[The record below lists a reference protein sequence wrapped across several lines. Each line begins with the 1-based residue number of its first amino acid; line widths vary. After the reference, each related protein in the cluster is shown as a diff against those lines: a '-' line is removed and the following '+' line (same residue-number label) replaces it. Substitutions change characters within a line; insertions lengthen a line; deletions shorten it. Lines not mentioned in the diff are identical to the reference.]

1 MTYNIWKDIFFYFYV
16 FLFSASAVVLINSI
30 TKFAAVVR
38 SNNKDKKSEYDEF
51 NDEALDEE
59 KAEEPSVISDS
70 DDVMNVFTQEKLST
84 VEETAEKVQVINEES
99 QENLDSEDETAAD
112 KEDLD
117 FKKTLLDLNNT
128 LEEIEKKISYMESNS
143 INVLNNV
150 EKKVSDFD
158 DRINKLSHNNE
169 LSEKILNFEKTLK
182 DLESSLNKKSGEN
195 IKSTPKY
202 IYKYINDIVDD
213 YDNIDKEMIRKRLN
227 LILNE
232 LKDLNTEDDE

>member
-70 DDVMNVFTQEKLST
+70 DDVMNIFTQEKLST

-99 QENLDSEDETAAD
+99 QKNLDSEDETAAD

-182 DLESSLNKKSGEN
+182 DLESSLNKKNGEN
-195 IKSTPKY
+195 IKNTPKY

>member
-70 DDVMNVFTQEKLST
+70 DDVMNIFTQEKLST

-182 DLESSLNKKSGEN
+182 DLESSLNKKNGEN

>member
-99 QENLDSEDETAAD
+99 QKNLDSEDETAAD
-112 KEDLD
+112 K
-117 FKKTLLDLNNT
+117 
-128 LEEIEKKISYMESNS
+128 KI
-143 INVLNNV
+143 
-150 EKKVSDFD
+150 
-158 DRINKLSHNNE
+158 
-169 LSEKILNFEKTLK
+169 
-182 DLESSLNKKSGEN
+182 
-195 IKSTPKY
+195 
-202 IYKYINDIVDD
+202 
-213 YDNIDKEMIRKRLN
+213 
-227 LILNE
+227 
-232 LKDLNTEDDE
+232 

>member
-1 MTYNIWKDIFFYFYV
+1 MTYNIWKDISFYFYV

-38 SNNKDKKSEYDEF
+38 SNNKDKESEYDEF
-51 NDEALDEE
+51 NDDDFDQE
-59 KAEEPSVISDS
+59 KTEEPSVISDS
-70 DDVMNVFTQEKLST
+70 DDVMNVPTQENLNT
-84 VEETAEKVQVINEES
+84 VEETEEKVKVINEES
-99 QENLDSEDETAAD
+99 QKNLDSKDETAVD

-128 LEEIEKKISYMESNS
+128 LEEIEKKISSMESNN

-150 EKKVSDFD
+150 EKKVSDFE

-195 IKSTPKY
+195 IKNTPKY

-232 LKDLNTEDDE
+232 LKNLNTEDDE